1 VKDSTAEAPNR
12 GIVMDQIGR
21 EPGMPTEPDLTTPEG
36 RNMWLSE
43 VRANTHTLPRS
54 ERKAARRQA
63 MQPVYGT
70 PSYGTILI
78 IGWTLI
84 VILLA
89 DLIWY
94 TTSGSGPLWYLAVIA
109 IVLVALF
116 SLRVVRNT
124 RLHLKAKNHK

>member
-1 VKDSTAEAPNR
+1 M
-12 GIVMDQIGR
+12 GQIGG
-21 EPGMPTEPDLTTPEG
+21 EPGMPSEPDLATSDG
-36 RNMWLSE
+36 RNAWLSE
-43 VRANTHTLPRS
+43 VRANTHALPRS

-70 PSYGTILI
+70 PNYGTILI
-78 IGWTLI
+78 IGWTVI

-94 TTSGSGPLWYLAVIA
+94 TTFGSGPLWYLALIA

-116 SLRVVRNT
+116 SLRAVRNT
-124 RLHLKAKNHK
+124 RLHL